1 LEIRAGIH
9 TGQVERPP
17 GGAPRGIAVHLG
29 ARVAA
34 QAGAGE
40 ILVTSTT
47 SDLVA
52 GSGLEFSD
60 RGEVDLKGVGPR
72 RLYAARM

>member
-1 LEIRAGIH
+1 
-9 TGQVERPP
+9 V
-17 GGAPRGIAVHLG
+17 G

-72 RLYAARM
+72 RLYAART